1 MFKQYSERKKKSAWR
16 PLKILLFLIPVGIII
31 YMYHLDSQKI
41 KKAYQ
46 KIELEQ
52 QEFLENFDVYV
63 IESGYLKKRS
73 GVQEIY
79 VPSLVVRVTNL
90 SEKEYSN
97 LVFYAN
103 FRREGQSLCRGSATL
118 FRLRSM
124 ESKDVYL
131 RCVDSAVFGS
141 VVSGISLMDAFG
153 KVQYH
158 VTLSHDRKRLT
169 VVEGKLDFNVL
180 FP

>member
-1 MFKQYSERKKKSAWR
+1 MYKQYSGYKKKSAWSY
-16 PLKILLFLIPVGIII
+16 LKNLIFLIPVGFLI
-31 YMYHLDSQKI
+31 YMFHLDSQKI
-41 KKAYQ
+41 KHSYE

-63 IESGYLKKRS
+63 FEAGYLKKKS

-79 VPSLVVRVTNL
+79 VPSLTVRVTNL

-103 FRREGQSLCRGSATL
+103 FRREGQSLCRGSGTL
-118 FRLRSM
+118 FRLKSM
-124 ESKDVYL
+124 ETKDLYL

-141 VVSGISLMDAFG
+141 VVSGLSLMDAFG
-153 KVQYH
+153 KVQYL
-158 VTLSHDRKRLT
+158 VTLSHERKRLT
-169 VVEGKLDFNVL
+169 VLEGILDFKVL
-180 FP
+180 LP